1 MPRNSAESLSVTTVS
16 IPLRP
21 KPPEDLSSYA
31 QKIWKDVVDT
41 KPPEWFESDSF
52 PFLRAYCQAADEH
65 KKLADEIQTYR
76 TTRDEGYK
84 DTISMMTSQAK
95 LLGELAVKMRLTQQ
109 SRYTPQAAQTAN
121 KKTASGKKT
130 WEA

>member
-1 MPRNSAESLSVTTVS
+1 MPRTSAESLSIATVS

-21 KPPEDLSSYA
+21 NPPEDISPYA
-31 QKIWKDVVDT
+31 QKVWKEVVDT
-41 KPPEWFESDSF
+41 KPPEWFESDTF
-52 PFLRAYCQAADEH
+52 PLLRAYCIHSAQH
-65 KKLADEIQTYR
+65 KKLTAHLEKFDIEDEVYPRVLKMITEQS
-76 TTRDEGYK
+76 K
-84 DTISMMTSQAK
+84 II
-95 LLGELAVKMRLTQQ
+95 GELAVKMRLTQQ